1 MRSPPCSTMSGS
13 MSPRS
18 WRCPSRGGVGPPPGG
33 RRLPPV
39 AQRRG
44 GEPHEATDAKT
55 AIALYCTRDLGLDP
69 KDVDDACEEIAAHA
83 QRVYPPGTVGH
94 AYRVLLRLAQ
104 PWQTRYP
111 LLETSGIIGDHHD
124 DDPAGPEQGG
134 VRTPHLAHP
143 LFPLA
148 RAPLLP
154 IGLLNGGADGDA
166 VVPPHNL
173 SELWTALEHVWQDP
187 NESLDDLMEV
197 LPGPDFPTGGG
208 G

>member
-39 AQRRG
+39 AQERVD
-44 GEPHEATDAKT
+44 EPHEATDAKT

-69 KDVDDACEEIAAHA
+69 RDVDDACEEIAAHA

-111 LLETSGIIGDHHD
+111 LLEASGIIGDHHD
-124 DDPAGPEQGG
+124 DDPAGPGPVGG
-134 VRTPHLAHP
+134 RVSPPPPPPAHP
-143 LFPLA
+143 THPTPA
-148 RAPLLP
+148 RRAGRRRGAPGTRAGMLP
-154 IGLLNGGADGDA
+154 F
-166 VVPPHNL
+166 
-173 SELWTALEHVWQDP
+173 
-187 NESLDDLMEV
+187 DDLMEV
-197 LPGPDFPTGGG
+197 LPVPDFSTGGVIW
-208 G
+208 